1 VDNDAIAAAFL
12 DLADVLELLGEVPF
26 KVRAF
31 RAAARAIEGMGE
43 AIAPKVKAGTLGKT
57 AGIGDGAVR
66 RITELVETGKLDDL
80 EKARAKL
87 PPGVAELMNVPGMG
101 VKTAQQVWK
110 ERGITTVD
118 ALEAAA
124 KEGKLRDL
132 PRFGQK
138 REEKLLTSIA
148 AWRARASAPKR
159 WPMAE
164 ALGIAEG
171 IVARMRAV
179 PGVVQCE
186 FAGSL
191 RRRRE
196 TVGDLDVLVAADA
209 SAAPA
214 IMESFA
220 SMPQVA
226 EVLARGETKTSV
238 VLRSGIQSDLR
249 VVPPAS
255 FGAAMQYFTGSKD
268 HNVAMR
274 TLAVKKKLKVSEYGV
289 FDPDEKSIAGQT
301 EEAVYE
307 AIGLRWMPPE
317 IRENRGE
324 IEAAKANALPV
335 LVELA
340 DLIGDLHMHT
350 TESDGRASIEE
361 MALAAREAG
370 RKYIAI
376 TDHSVSL
383 TIANGLSAER
393 LREHVKNIRAVD
405 EKVGDTIRVL
415 AGIETDILGDGSLDL
430 ADDLPKLDWVVGS
443 VHSKLGMPREEM
455 TKRVV
460 RAIESGRIDALG
472 HPFGR
477 MLGQRDGSDL
487 DLEAVLRALAKTGVA
502 IELNSSPLRLDVP
515 ENGLRMAREMG
526 VRVVIDSDAHS
537 TRELTFL
544 KFGVGIARRGWLG
557 KEHVLTAQP
566 LERVREHRAARA
578 S

>member
-1 VDNDAIAAAFL
+1 
-12 DLADVLELLGEVPF
+12 
-26 KVRAF
+26 
-31 RAAARAIEGMGE
+31 
-43 AIAPKVKAGTLGKT
+43 
-57 AGIGDGAVR
+57 
-66 RITELVETGKLDDL
+66 
-80 EKARAKL
+80 
-87 PPGVAELMNVPGMG
+87 MNVPGMG

-110 ERGITTVD
+110 ERSITTID
-118 ALEAAA
+118 ALEVAA
-124 KEGKLRDL
+124 KAGKLRDL

-138 REEKLLTSIA
+138 REEKLLGAIA
-148 AWRARASAPKR
+148 AWRKRASAPKR

-164 ALGIAEG
+164 ALELAEALVRKVRG
-171 IVARMRAV
+171 V
-179 PGVVQCE
+179 PGVQRCE

-209 SAAPA
+209 KDAPG
-214 IMESFA
+214 IMNAFA
-220 SMPQVA
+220 SMPEVA
-226 EVLARGETKTSV
+226 EVLAHGETKTSV
-238 VLRSGIQSDLR
+238 VLKNGIQSDLR
-249 VVPPAS
+249 VVPRAS

-289 FDPDEKSIAGQT
+289 FDKEDKSIAGET
-301 EEAVYE
+301 EEGVYE

-324 IEAAKANALPV
+324 IEAAKAGTLPV
-335 LVELA
+335 LVELT
-340 DLIGDLHMHT
+340 DLVGDLHMHT
-350 TESDGRASIEE
+350 KESDGRATIEE
-361 MALAAREAG
+361 MALAAHSAG

-383 TIANGLSAER
+383 GIANGLTAER
-393 LREHVKNIRAVD
+393 LRDHKKRIREVD
-405 EKVGDTIRVL
+405 EKLKGTIRVL

-430 ADDLPKLDWVVGS
+430 EDELAGLDWVVGS

-477 MLGQRDGSDL
+477 MLGQREGSDL

-526 VRVVIDSDAHS
+526 VPVVIDSDAHS
-537 TRELTFL
+537 TRELSYL
-544 KFGVGIARRGWLG
+544 KYGVGIARRGWLG

-566 LERVREHRAARA
+566 LEKIREHRAARA